1 MRPSDSLF
9 LYNSVGAKV
18 GYPWEREILAWKII
32 TCIISTI
39 NLGRHAEMPEVR
51 VVNLTKK
58 FGNIV
63 ALDNVNLVI
72 RDKEYFSLLGP
83 SGCGKTTLLRLIAG
97 LIEPDSGEIYIG
109 GKRVD
114 NVPPEDREIGFV
126 FQTFALFPHMTVWE
140 NVNYGPRVKNFDLKA
155 AGTIGHEV
163 LELVKLHERL
173 NAYPGEL
180 SGGMMQ
186 RIAVARALAAGA
198 KTLLLDEPLG
208 QLDAKVRNE
217 IRYEMRRMA
226 KDLNLTAIHV
236 THDQAEAMSISD
248 RIAVMKKGKVV
259 QVGTPQELYMKP
271 NSLFVAYFIGESNFL
286 EGTVVEVADGEL
298 TIELRGGFNVK
309 AFGEGLNKGERA
321 VVVVRPEV
329 FTVEPKKQG
338 KNMLKGVVEK
348 ISFEGTFVR
357 YEIKLQSEDSVVVI
371 RPSLTEKWFDVGTSI
386 TLSFESEKAHVF
398 PYPET
403 SLEEELSV

>member
-1 MRPSDSLF
+1 
-9 LYNSVGAKV
+9 
-18 GYPWEREILAWKII
+18 
-32 TCIISTI
+32 
-39 NLGRHAEMPEVR
+39 MPDVR

-58 FGNIV
+58 FGKIV
-63 ALDNVNLVI
+63 ALDDISLEV
-72 RDKEYFSLLGP
+72 RDKEYFALLGP

-114 NVPPEDREIGFV
+114 KVPPEDREIGFV
-126 FQTFALFPHMTVWE
+126 FQTFALFPHMTAWE
-140 NVNYGPRVKNFDLKA
+140 NVNYGPRVKNFDLKE

-163 LELVKLHERL
+163 LELVKLHERM
-173 NAYPGEL
+173 NAYPNEL

-236 THDQAEAMSISD
+236 THDQSEAMSISD
-248 RIAVMKKGKVV
+248 RIAVMKKGKIV

-271 NSLFVAYFIGESNFL
+271 KNLFVSNFIGESNFL
-286 EGTVVEVADGEL
+286 EASVCAVNGNHLEL
-298 TIELRGGFNVK
+298 ELRGGTKVK
-309 AFGEGLNKGERA
+309 AVSSGAVKGEI
-321 VVVVRPEV
+321 VVLSIRPEI
-329 FTVEPKKQG
+329 FTFESDGNKK
-338 KNMLKGVVEK
+338 KNLLKGKVEK
-348 ISFEGTFVR
+348 ITFEGTFMR
-357 YEIKLQSEDSVVVI
+357 YVIRIESQDSVVVI
-371 RPSLTEKWFDVGTSI
+371 KPSLTEKWYNIGTSV
-386 TLSFESEKAHVF
+386 TLGFAPEKAQVF
-398 PYPET
+398 PYPEAGLT
-403 SLEEELSV
+403 EEISV

>member
-1 MRPSDSLF
+1 
-9 LYNSVGAKV
+9 
-18 GYPWEREILAWKII
+18 
-32 TCIISTI
+32 
-39 NLGRHAEMPEVR
+39 MPNVR

-63 ALDNVNLVI
+63 ALDNISLEI
-72 RDKEYFSLLGP
+72 RDKEYFALLGP

-109 GKRVD
+109 DKRVD
-114 NVPPEDREIGFV
+114 DVPPEDREIGFV
-126 FQTFALFPHMTVWE
+126 FQTFALFPHMTAWE
-140 NVNYGPRVKNFDLKA
+140 NVNYGPRVKNFDLKE

-173 NAYPGEL
+173 NAYPNEL

-236 THDQAEAMSISD
+236 THDQSEAMSISD
-248 RIAVMKKGKVV
+248 RIAVMKKGKIV
-259 QVGTPQELYMKP
+259 QVGTPQELYMNP
-271 NSLFVAYFIGESNFL
+271 NSLFVAHFIGESNFL
-286 EGTVVEVADGEL
+286 EGSVANSNGTDLE
-298 TIELRGGFNVK
+298 IELRGGAKVQAVGNGV
-309 AFGEGLNKGERA
+309 NQGERA
-321 VVVVRPEV
+321 VLVIRPEIFV
-329 FTVEPKKQG
+329 VEPEPSKKKNLLRG
-338 KNMLKGVVEK
+338 KVEK
-348 ISFEGTFVR
+348 ITFEGTFVR
-357 YEIKLQSEDSVVVI
+357 YVVKLKSQDSVVVVK
-371 RPSLTEKWFDVGTSI
+371 PSLAEAWYDVGTKV
-386 TLSFESEKAHVF
+386 TLSFEAEKTHVF
-398 PYPET
+398 PYPEAG
-403 SLEEELSV
+403 LMEEISV

>member
-1 MRPSDSLF
+1 
-9 LYNSVGAKV
+9 
-18 GYPWEREILAWKII
+18 
-32 TCIISTI
+32 
-39 NLGRHAEMPEVR
+39 MPEVR

-72 RDKEYFSLLGP
+72 HDKEYFSLLGP

-173 NAYPGEL
+173 NAYPNEL

-226 KDLNLTAIHV
+226 KDLNLTAVHV

-248 RIAVMKKGKVV
+248 RIAVMKKGKIV

-286 EGTVVEVADGEL
+286 EGSVAEVADGKL
-298 TIELRGGFNVK
+298 AIELRGGERVK
-309 AFGEGLNKGERA
+309 VFGEGLKKGERA
-321 VVVVRPEV
+321 VVAVRPEV
-329 FTVEPKKQG
+329 FMVVQKNHGE
-338 KNMLKGVVEK
+338 NMLKGVVEK

-357 YEIKLQSEDSVVVI
+357 YEIKLKSEDSVIVI
-371 RPSLTEKWFDVGTSI
+371 RPSLTEKWFDIGAGI
-386 TLSFESEKAHVF
+386 TLSFEPEKAHVF

-403 SLEEELSV
+403 SLAEELSV

>member
-1 MRPSDSLF
+1 
-9 LYNSVGAKV
+9 
-18 GYPWEREILAWKII
+18 
-32 TCIISTI
+32 
-39 NLGRHAEMPEVR
+39 MPEVR

-72 RDKEYFSLLGP
+72 HDKEYFSLLGP

-173 NAYPGEL
+173 NAYPNEL

-226 KDLNLTAIHV
+226 KDLNLTAVHV

-248 RIAVMKKGKVV
+248 RIAVMKKGKIV

-286 EGTVVEVADGEL
+286 EGSVAEVADGRL
-298 TIELRGGFNVK
+298 VIELRGGDRVK
-309 AFGEGLNKGERA
+309 VFGEGLKKGERA
-321 VVVVRPEV
+321 VVAVRPEV
-329 FTVEPKKQG
+329 FMVAQKNHGE
-338 KNMLKGVVEK
+338 NMLKGVVEK

-357 YEIKLQSEDSVVVI
+357 YEIKLKSEDSVIVI
-371 RPSLTEKWFDVGTSI
+371 RPSLIEKWFDIGAGI
-386 TLSFESEKAHVF
+386 TLSFEPEKAHVF

-403 SLEEELSV
+403 SLTEELSV